1 MIKATIDS
9 IGDNAKVELELKGSV
24 RDALA
29 ELSLLI
35 NIIYTSFDTEQKEIF
50 REVLVHALSDNDSP
64 IWQEGLEK

>member
-9 IGDNAKVELELKGSV
+9 IGDSAKVELELKGSV

-50 REVLVHALSDNDSP
+50 REVLVHALSYNDSP